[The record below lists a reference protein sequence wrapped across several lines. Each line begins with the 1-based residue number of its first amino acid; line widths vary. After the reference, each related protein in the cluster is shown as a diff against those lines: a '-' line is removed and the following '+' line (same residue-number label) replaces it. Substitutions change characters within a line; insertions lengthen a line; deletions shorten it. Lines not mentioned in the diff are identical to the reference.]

1 MEVWYPCEYDAG
13 GYNNQNVSSDGEM
26 IENDMFLVPYVST
39 SGNKYYRF
47 RHDENRY
54 SFEPLSHIIYN
65 TIVEKVDWSN
75 YYIRFIDGNEH
86 NNSI

>member
-39 SGNKYYRF
+39 SGNKYYM
-47 RHDENRY
+47 
-54 SFEPLSHIIYN
+54 
-65 TIVEKVDWSN
+65 
-75 YYIRFIDGNEH
+75 
-86 NNSI
+86 